1 MMDFIQEEY
10 TSIEIKYASSND
22 KKTNQRERKKY
33 YNKNFSLYIYTKDIQ
48 KRRKVL
54 IISYLIIIMITIITI
69 IITHN
74 KRKNNTRGDLFT
86 VIIIKQI
93 YDNFTFIKFYNLSQ

>member
-1 MMDFIQEEY
+1 MRHL
-10 TSIEIKYASSND
+10 TIKKQSKENA
-22 KKTNQRERKKY
+22 
-33 YNKNFSLYIYTKDIQ
+33 KNIITKILLYITKEKENYFIFNNNNDDDDN
-48 KRRKVL
+48 
-54 IISYLIIIMITIITI
+54 IITI

>member
-1 MMDFIQEEY
+1 M
-10 TSIEIKYASSND
+10 
-22 KKTNQRERKKY
+22 
-33 YNKNFSLYIYTKDIQ
+33 
-48 KRRKVL
+48 L

-86 VIIIKQI
+86 IIIIKQI

>member
-1 MMDFIQEEY
+1 MRHL
-10 TSIEIKYASSND
+10 TIKKQTKENA
-22 KKTNQRERKKY
+22 
-33 YNKNFSLYIYTKDIQ
+33 KNIITKILVYIYIYKRYTKEKESVNYFIFNNNNDNDN
-48 KRRKVL
+48 
-54 IISYLIIIMITIITI
+54 IITI